1 MRWDDLFADLEGRLA
16 AQHAAELG
24 DAVAERTRAERA
36 AVELGGRLLAHRG
49 AVELVLRG
57 GDVVVGEVADAA
69 PAWVLLEDGP
79 REHLVPLAA
88 IALVT
93 GLGDVTV
100 GDPGPV
106 LNRLGLGHALRGV
119 AQDRSLVRLLVAG
132 RTVAGRVDAV
142 GADHLDLSEV
152 APDTQRATG
161 RRRAVAFAALDLVTR
176 G

>member
-1 MRWDDLFADLEGRLA
+1 MRWDDLFADLEARLA

-24 DAVAERTRAERA
+24 ATVAERTRAERA
-36 AVELGGRLLAHRG
+36 AVELAGRLLAHRG
-49 AVELVLRG
+49 AVEVVLRR
-57 GDVVVGEVADAA
+57 GDSVSGEVADAA

-79 REHLVPLAA
+79 REHLVPIAA
-88 IALVT
+88 IAVIV

-100 GDPGPV
+100 GDAGPV

-119 AQDRSLVRLLVAG
+119 AQDRSMVRVLVAG
-132 RTVAGRVDAV
+132 LTVSGRVDAV

-152 APDTQRATG
+152 APDTLRATG
-161 RRRAVAFAALDLVTR
+161 RRRAIAFAALDLVSR